1 MVTEER
7 QREIDERKRLRLEK
21 EKNKRATKVTGVL
34 SKFGIGSDPAPDT
47 RRQSCEASDGT
58 WDAVN
63 EVCIPIPL
71 PEEEAAAQ
79 ADPALETFTDP
90 KTGRA
95 SGITLPDGRT
105 FLGLSPEDVQAVAEG
120 EQARVARPEGTAPVG
135 TAQAQALQQQRIQQ
149 QIAQIGQLG
158 TIDPAV
164 QADINF
170 SQAVTAGLA
179 GAIPGAIGGAA
190 VGAGAGLVGTGGA
203 LSLPGAIAVGG
214 AGLIGGFVSGIIGNI
229 KEQQRGELQAA
240 DIELTNART
249 NMRQLAMLATQDPAN
264 ADIYISQYNQQ
275 LTRIHQARRQTK
287 AEVSGDLNA
296 WMEDGREQLAD
307 FDAFLQEGGIADV
320 YGQKLAIALQSGVPL
335 SINGETL
342 V

>member
-1 MVTEER
+1 MVDLPGLPKAVPTA
-7 QREIDERKRLRLEK
+7 RE
-21 EKNKRATKVTGVL
+21 V
-34 SKFGIGSDPAPDT
+34 
-47 RRQSCEASDGT
+47 EAEQDAGAIANCKSRGGT
-58 WDAVN
+58 WDPERRTCILPTPEPEPEQQPLNVTPSQTEILREDGEAKGVELADGRIFGGLSQQDIDKIVQN
-63 EVCIPIPL
+63 ER
-71 PEEEAAAQ
+71 EKAARFEGTQEGGTALAQ
-79 ADPALETFTDP
+79 A
-90 KTGRA
+90 R
-95 SGITLPDGRT
+95 
-105 FLGLSPEDVQAVAEG
+105 QA
-120 EQARVARPEGTAPVG
+120 EQV
-135 TAQAQALQQQRIQQ
+135 QQ

-158 TIDPAV
+158 SLDPAV

-170 SQAVTAGLA
+170 SQAFTAG
-179 GAIPGAIGGAA
+179 GAN
-190 VGAGAGLVGTGGA
+190 V
-203 LSLPGAIAVGG
+203 LP
-214 AGLIGGFVSGIIGNI
+214 GLIGGGASGALIGGVAGAGVGSTVTAPLGAVIGAIAGAGTGFVAGIIGNI

-320 YGQKLAIALQSGVPL
+320 YGQKLAIALSQGVPL
-335 SINGETL
+335 SINGENL